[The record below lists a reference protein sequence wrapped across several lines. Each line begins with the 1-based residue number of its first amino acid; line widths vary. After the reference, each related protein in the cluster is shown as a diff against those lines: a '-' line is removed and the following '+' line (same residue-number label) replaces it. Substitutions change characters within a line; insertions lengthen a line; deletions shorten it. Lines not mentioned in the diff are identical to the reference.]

1 MDAGMKIANG
11 AESQSRQII
20 KAMTDRSMLYLA
32 FALAVVVWAVVLTS
46 CATLESIPF
55 SVSYQLQDG
64 SSVTISKPRI
74 IREK

>member
-1 MDAGMKIANG
+1 
-11 AESQSRQII
+11 
-20 KAMTDRSMLYLA
+20 MTDRAMLILA
-32 FALAVVVWAVVLTS
+32 FSLAVVVWAVILTS

-64 SSVTISKPRI
+64 STVTISKPRI